1 MGDLTAAAKIGRS
14 PPVQV
19 ARLLASSERRALA
32 RARKNAVAL
41 TEREQELTRL
51 AHALRAVHEWQR
63 ALRREE
69 RSELD
74 LARLEQVRE
83 RLAQLADDEQ
93 AMLGARAELAA
104 RVAAAARELAA
115 SIRALRAARRTTR
128 KVPSSGRA

>member
-1 MGDLTAAAKIGRS
+1 M
-14 PPVQV
+14 
-19 ARLLASSERRALA
+19 A

-51 AHALRAVHEWQR
+51 SHALRAVHEWQR

-69 RSELD
+69 RCELD
-74 LARLEQVRE
+74 LARLQQVRE